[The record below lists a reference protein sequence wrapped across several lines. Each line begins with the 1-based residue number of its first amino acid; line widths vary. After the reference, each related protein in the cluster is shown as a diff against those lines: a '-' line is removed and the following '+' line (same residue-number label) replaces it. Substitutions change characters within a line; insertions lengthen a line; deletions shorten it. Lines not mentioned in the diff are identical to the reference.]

1 MSGPSRDAVRVRFAP
16 SPTGAKHIGNARTAL
31 FNWLFAR
38 HHGGTFILRIE
49 DTDRARFVE
58 EALAEI
64 EDSLRWLGL
73 DWDEGPGVG
82 GPCGSYVQS
91 ERLPLYQEAAQRLV
105 ETGGAYPCYCSS
117 ERLEE
122 MRREQTARKEPTR
135 YDRRCRNLTADQ
147 RRAHADSGE
156 PSVIRFAIPLGGETT
171 FHDEIRGDITYPND
185 VLDDFVLLKSDGFPT
200 YHLAATYDDHAMGIS
215 HVLRGE
221 DWIPSTPRHVLLYR
235 AMGYELPKF
244 GHFPLING
252 TDGRKLS
259 SRHGALSALEYRD
272 AGYLADALSNFLVL
286 LGWAPGGDR
295 EFFTRAEM
303 AAEFS
308 LEHVTKSPAVF
319 DVNKLDWMNGVY
331 IRQLSLEA
339 LVEQCLPFLVK
350 AGLLQEPLSE
360 AQRQYAAAVLALEQE
375 RLKKL
380 SDVPAL
386 TEFFFREE
394 PKYDEK
400 AVRERL
406 QPEKAPAVLRAVVEA
421 LQPLEEFSVEA
432 VEGAVRGV
440 IERLGVKPAEVIHPT
455 RVAATGTMVGPGLF
469 ETLSVLGKER
479 VLRRLQRFA

>member
-1 MSGPSRDAVRVRFAP
+1 VRVRFAP

-82 GPCGSYVQS
+82 GPCGPYIQS
-91 ERLPLYQEAAQRLV
+91 ERLPLYQEAARRLV

-122 MRREQTARKEPTR
+122 MRREQAARKEPTR
-135 YDRRCRNLTADQ
+135 YDRQCRNLTEDQ
-147 RRAHADSGE
+147 RRAHTDAGE
-156 PSVIRFAIPLGGETT
+156 PCVIRFAIPLGGETT

-272 AGYLADALSNFLVL
+272 AGYLADALANFLVL

-303 AAEFS
+303 VAAFS
-308 LEHVTKSPAVF
+308 LDHVTKSPAVF

-331 IRQLSLEA
+331 IRQLSLDA
-339 LVEQCLPFLVK
+339 LVEQSLPVLVK
-350 AGLLQEPLSE
+350 AGLVQEPLSD

-380 SDVPAL
+380 SEVPAV
-386 TEFFFREE
+386 TDFFFREE
-394 PKYDEK
+394 LEYDEK
-400 AVRERL
+400 AVRKWL
-406 QPEKAPAVLRAVVEA
+406 DPEKAPAVLRAVVEA
-421 LQPLEEFSVEA
+421 LRPLADFSVAA
-432 VEGAVRGV
+432 VEGAVRAV
-440 IERLGVKPAEVIHPT
+440 IERLGVNAGEVIHPT
-455 RVAATGTMVGPGLF
+455 RVAATGRTVGPGLF

-479 VLRRLQRFA
+479 VLRRLERFA